1 MQCGQ
6 YELTPQSFMPTL
18 AATFVQT
25 RESPIV
31 ITDNIIGVGFFPG
44 YAKWPEKH

>member
-6 YELTPQSFMPTL
+6 YKLTPQSFMHIL

-25 RESPIV
+25 
-31 ITDNIIGVGFFPG
+31 IIL
-44 YAKWPEKH
+44 YWPKSWSLSNK

>member
-6 YELTPQSFMPTL
+6 YKLTPQSFVPTL

-25 RESPIV
+25 
-31 ITDNIIGVGFFPG
+31 IILIG
-44 YAKWPEKH
+44 KTHDH

>member
-6 YELTPQSFMPTL
+6 YKLTPQSFMSTH

-25 RESPIV
+25 
-31 ITDNIIGVGFFPG
+31 IIFIGQT
-44 YAKWPEKH
+44 HDH

>member
-6 YELTPQSFMPTL
+6 YKLTKQSFMPTL

-25 RESPIV
+25 
-31 ITDNIIGVGFFPG
+31 ITFIGQT
-44 YAKWPEKH
+44 KK

>member
-6 YELTPQSFMPTL
+6 YKLTPQSFMPTI

-25 RESPIV
+25 
-31 ITDNIIGVGFFPG
+31 IIFIGQT
-44 YAKWPEKH
+44 YDH

>member
-6 YELTPQSFMPTL
+6 YKLTKQSCMPTL

-25 RESPIV
+25 ITFIGQTHDHQEINSV
-31 ITDNIIGVGFFPG
+31 ICPLLIF
-44 YAKWPEKH
+44 